1 MLSRVSMLL
10 VLAGLSA
17 GCRPAPI
24 VVEGHEVDAEIWER
38 AQEQIRSRARF
49 DLECQDLRLTLLNVS
64 TLGPYPKDVG
74 VEGCGRRM
82 VYTMIGGS
90 WIPTGP
96 GAGAGPSAADA
107 EQQLQRARD
116 AARHQSRMQQQSQ

>member
-24 VVEGHEVDAEIWER
+24 VVEGHEVDARRWELS
-38 AQEQIRSRARF
+38 QEQIRNRARF
-49 DLECQDLRLTLLNVS
+49 DLECQDLTLTLLNS
-64 TLGPYPKDVG
+64 EARTYPRDVG
-74 VEGCGRRM
+74 VEGCGKRM

-107 EQQLQRARD
+107 QQQVQRARD
-116 AARHQSRMQQQSQ
+116 AARHQWRMQQQSQ